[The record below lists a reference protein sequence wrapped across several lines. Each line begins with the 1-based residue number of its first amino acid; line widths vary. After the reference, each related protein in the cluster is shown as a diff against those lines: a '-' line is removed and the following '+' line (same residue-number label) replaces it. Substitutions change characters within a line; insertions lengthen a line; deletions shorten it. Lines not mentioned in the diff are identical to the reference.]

1 VGGGSKLTPTGRR
14 TLVAS
19 VRCLP
24 LHQRLLAGLIAFE
37 VMLMVVYAI
46 YPSLGSSSRRIGDAF
61 FDLDE
66 EGNIP
71 SWFSSA
77 QLLSIG
83 VLMWC
88 VASLQAAGGRPSRLS
103 LFVIGG
109 CFVFFSMDEAIV
121 IHERLKTYFEGDDNY
136 RAWMMIYVVIGAAI
150 FLATRRDVLAT
161 WHLYRRPALLMIAA
175 LGLVVLGGLGLEI
188 VDVEVTDPHPEKT
201 FLNRSAVMLEEWL
214 EMLGAT
220 IILYA
225 VILMAQQKFRVTRRR
240 SREGG

>member
-1 VGGGSKLTPTGRR
+1 MVADAGRR
-14 TLVAS
+14 RALVAS

-24 LHQRLLAGLIAFE
+24 LRQRLLAGLIAFE
-37 VMLMVVYAI
+37 AMLMVVYAI
-46 YPSLGSSSRRIGDAF
+46 YPSLGSSSTRVGDAF

-88 VASLQAAGGRPSRLS
+88 VASLQAAGNRPSRLS
-103 LFVIGG
+103 LFVVGG
-109 CFVFFSMDEAIV
+109 CFVFFSMDEGIV
-121 IHERLKTYFEGDDNY
+121 IHERLKRYFAGDDNY

-150 FLATRRDVLAT
+150 LLATRRDALAT
-161 WHLYRRPALLMIAA
+161 WHRYRRPALLAIAA

-201 FLNRSAVMLEEWL
+201 FLNRSAVILEEWL

-225 VILMAQQKFRVTRRR
+225 VILMAEQKFRLSRRP
-240 SREGG
+240 SREAG

>member
-1 VGGGSKLTPTGRR
+1 MIADAGRR
-14 TLVAS
+14 RALVAL
-19 VRCLP
+19 VRWRLP

-37 VMLMVVYAI
+37 AMLVAVYAI
-46 YPSLGSSSRRIGDAF
+46 YPSLGSSSTRIGDAF

-88 VASLQAAGGRPSRLS
+88 VAFLQAAEDRPSRLS
-103 LFVIGG
+103 LLVLGA
-109 CFVFFSMDEAIV
+109 CFIFFSMDESLV
-121 IHERLKTYFEGDDNY
+121 IHERFKSYFGAGDNY
-136 RAWMMIYVVIGAAI
+136 RVWMLIYAVIGAAI
-150 FLATRRDVLAT
+150 FLAIRRDVLAA
-161 WHLYRRPALLMIAA
+161 WKLYRRATLLMIAA

-188 VDVEVTDPHPEKT
+188 VDVEVTDPHPERT
-201 FLNRSAVMLEEWL
+201 FLNRSAVILEEWL

-225 VILMAQQKFRVTRRR
+225 VILFARQKFRLVPV
-240 SREGG
+240 SRAEHR